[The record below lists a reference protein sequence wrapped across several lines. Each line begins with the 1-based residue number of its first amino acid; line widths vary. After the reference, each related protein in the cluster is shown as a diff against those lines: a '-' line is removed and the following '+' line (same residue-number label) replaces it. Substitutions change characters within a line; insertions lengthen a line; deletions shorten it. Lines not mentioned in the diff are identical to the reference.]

1 MTADE
6 LHKIEI
12 LKRNVADLQFQ
23 LSQSHK
29 RIKELLN
36 QVDELQKKV
45 NKLNNNLKNT
55 IIEKIDESI

>member
-1 MTADE
+1 MTEDQVQR
-6 LHKIEI
+6 IEI
-12 LKRNVADLQFQ
+12 LKRNVADLQSQ

-45 NKLNNNLKNT
+45 NRLNNNLKNT

>member
-6 LHKIEI
+6 LHRIEI
-12 LKRNVADLQFQ
+12 LKRNVADLQSQ

-45 NKLNNNLKNT
+45 NRLNNNLKNT